1 MTKKEFEAIGKRL
14 LPELPG
20 FAVKGQLLFMRP
32 IGHTLRGIFFDR
44 SVDPKSFY
52 VWIFT
57 KPLFVPAQH
66 ISFNI
71 GWRLRD
77 GSGGSDSWNT
87 DVPNLIPELI
97 AGLKREALP
106 FLSRI
111 QTPLDMVEAA
121 KSIHPIKGP
130 VAQPANADG
139 PRDPIKQQAIAYSL
153 ARAADVK
160 QAGDALDQLIGLLRE
175 DISWQCEMADRA
187 RELKTQLVSDP
198 AAAQGQLDAWEAETV
213 KNLGLEEFWD
223 GGSRS
228 LSK

>member
-20 FAVKGQLLFMRP
+20 LAAKGQLLFMRP

-44 SVDPKSFY
+44 SIDPKSFY

-66 ISFNI
+66 IGFNI

-77 GSGGSDSWNT
+77 GPGGSDIWNA

-111 QTPLDMVEAA
+111 QKPLDIVEAA
-121 KSIHPIKGP
+121 NSIHPIKGP
-130 VAQPANADG
+130 VAQPANADA
-139 PRDPIKQQAIAYSL
+139 PRDPVKQQAIAYSL

-187 RELKTQLVSDP
+187 RALKAQLVSDP
-198 AAAQGQLDAWEAETV
+198 AAAQRQLDAWEAETV

-223 GGSRS
+223 GGPGAMSG
-228 LSK
+228 